1 MIFPLSRIRFALLAF
16 LFLLPTTVSLS
27 VAAGPA
33 AAELEVLQRDDPPL
47 PQAFAEPPLLAERV
61 AAGGLPPIE
70 DRLPEVP
77 LVVDFGQRTLGEPGG
92 ELLMLVGRNK
102 DVRLLTVYGYAR
114 LVGFDENFELMP
126 DLLQKVEVEDGRIFT
141 LHLRPGHKWSD
152 GAPFTAEDFRYW
164 WEDMANNADRYPAG
178 PPATLLVDGA
188 APDFEILDETTV
200 RYSWPAPNPF
210 FLPALAGARPL
221 FIYAPAHYLKQ
232 FHPAHSDPA
241 ALQAKAEELGL
252 RNWAQLHN
260 RMDSLYGF
268 DNPALPVLQP
278 WRLITEPP
286 SQRYVAERN
295 PFFHRIDP
303 EGMQLP
309 YLDRFVLDVVGGSL
323 LPVKTG
329 AGDTDL
335 QSRGLNFSDYTFLK
349 QGEKR
354 GNFSVRLW
362 ETVRPSELALYPNL
376 NARDPV
382 WRDLFRD
389 VRVRRALSLAI
400 DREMINQVV
409 YFGLGLT
416 GNQAVLP
423 ASPFHVEAHRQTWAQ
438 FDPEQ
443 ANALLDEA
451 GLSRRNRAGIRL
463 LPDGRPMEIIV
474 ETAGEN
480 LQETD
485 VLQLIK
491 EAWAEI
497 GVEVFIKPLQRE
509 VLRNR
514 IFAGDTL
521 MTMWF
526 GLENGVPTADLPPNE
541 FVPVQQHGYHWPKWG
556 QYFETKG
563 KSGEAPDLPAAQELM
578 ELYRDWHSATGRA
591 GREAAWERI
600 LEINAEQVFTFG
612 LVAQI
617 PQPIVVRN
625 GLHNLPETAIY
636 NWNPGAQF
644 GIYRPET
651 FWMEE
656 AARR

>member
-1 MIFPLSRIRFALLAF
+1 MTIHRPRLRDGTILALIVPL
-16 LFLLPTTVSLS
+16 LS
-27 VAAGPA
+27 IWVLGAA
-33 AAELEVLQRDDPPL
+33 AAETERLERSDPPL
-47 PQAFAEPPLLAERV
+47 PASFTEAPLLAERV
-61 AAGGLPPIE
+61 TAGDLPPVE
-70 DRLPEVP
+70 ERLPERP
-77 LVVDFGQRTLGEPGG
+77 LVVDFSGKTLGEPGG
-92 ELLMLVGRNK
+92 KLLMLVGRNK

-114 LVGFDENFELMP
+114 LVGFDENFDLVP
-126 DLLQKVEVEDGRIFT
+126 DLLEKVEIEEGRIFT
-141 LHLRPGHKWSD
+141 LHLRAGHRWSD
-152 GAPFTAEDFRYW
+152 GHPFTAADFRYW
-164 WEDMANNADRYPAG
+164 WEDMANNDKRFPAG
-178 PPATLLVDGA
+178 PPVTLLVDGE
-188 APDFEILDETTV
+188 PPVFEVLDERTV
-200 RYSWPAPNPF
+200 RYSWSAPNPF

-232 FHPAHSDPA
+232 YHPAHSDPE
-241 ALQAKAEELGL
+241 ALQARAEELGL

-260 RMDSLYGF
+260 RMDNLYGF
-268 DNPALPVLQP
+268 DNPDLPVLQP

-286 SQRYVAERN
+286 SQRFVAERN
-295 PFFHRIDP
+295 PYFHRVDP
-303 EGMQLP
+303 EGLQLP
-309 YLDRFVLDVVGGSL
+309 YLDHFVLDVVGGSL
-323 LPVKTG
+323 LPIKTG

-349 QGEKR
+349 EGEER
-354 GNFSVRLW
+354 GGYSVRLW

-376 NARDPV
+376 NAKDAV
-382 WRDLFRD
+382 WRELFRD

-400 DREMINQVV
+400 DRDLINQVI

-423 ASPFHVEAHRQTWAQ
+423 ASPLHAQDHRGAWAQ
-438 FDPEQ
+438 FDPDA
-443 ANALLDEA
+443 ANALLDEV
-451 GLSRRNRAGIRL
+451 GLSERNGAGVRL
-463 LPDGRPMEIIV
+463 LPDGRPMEIVV

-485 VLQLIK
+485 ILELVK
-491 EAWAEI
+491 EFWAELGI
-497 GVEVFIKPLQRE
+497 KLFIKPLQRE

-521 MTMWF
+521 LTMSF
-526 GLENGVPTADLPPNE
+526 GLENGIPTADLPPSE
-541 FVPVQQHGYHWPKWG
+541 FVPVQQHSYQWPKWG

-563 KSGEAPDLPAAQELM
+563 KSGEAPDLPAALELM
-578 ELYRDWHSATGRA
+578 SLYEDWRKASSRTGRL
-591 GREAAWERI
+591 EAWERI

-617 PQPIVVRN
+617 PQPVVVRK

-644 GIYRPET
+644 GVYRSET
-651 FWMEE
+651 FWLEE